1 MNTDTDSAIV
11 CWLIYLGAVVALAI
25 SMTMTWQS
33 SGVRGA
39 DPTEL
44 NSGLAVALVVLT
56 SITLIFGASA
66 LIVRGPG
73 RDVVFGLTIGSVAAS
88 IVVIVFAAVTLKA
101 ALPTNDVTL
110 GAGAFVAS
118 GATVAVAVA
127 TMMRRWLLDDQ
138 RPV

>member
-56 SITLIFGASA
+56 SITLIFDASA
-66 LIVRGPG
+66 LIVRGRG

-127 TMMRRWLLDDQ
+127 AMMRRWLLDDQ